1 MTNELAFVGRINAL
15 GPPIAA
21 YHTPLRLQEVQAVA
35 GIATTIGVLIALYIA
50 AIREPRKDAAERRH
64 HAAQIDALR
73 RAEQARI
80 AAQARKV
87 LPSCVRTPMFG
98 DASWTVRIDN
108 ASDAVATILGVYVA
122 ALDTNGFEIP
132 HGCSRIAG
140 MVPVDQVFD
149 RSIRAALYDLSQGRF
164 EHELVPS
171 FKQAVRDAMVGHFV
185 NEWPRTMPPNQHAVM
200 AYTTTDPNYKLR
212 ITIDYEDEAGYQ
224 WRRTDTSQPRR
235 TDNQPQLGT
244 ANELWWRLDRLC

>member
-1 MTNELAFVGRINAL
+1 MNNHALEFVGHINAL
-15 GPPIAA
+15 GPQIAA
-21 YHTPLRLQEVQAVA
+21 NQTPVWLQEVQALAGVA
-35 GIATTIGVLIALYIA
+35 NTMGVLIALYIA

-87 LPSCVRTPMFG
+87 LPSCLRTPMFG
-98 DASWTVRIDN
+98 ETSWTVRIDN
-108 ASDAVATILGVYVA
+108 ASEAVVTILGVGVA
-122 ALDTNGFEIP
+122 ALDTNGIEVP
-132 HGCSRIAG
+132 HGCSRAAG
-140 MVPVDQVFD
+140 MAPVDQVFD
-149 RSIRAALYDLSQGRF
+149 RSICAALYDMSRGRF
-164 EHELVPS
+164 EHEAVPA

-185 NEWPRTMPPNQHAVM
+185 NQWPRTVPPNEHAVM

-224 WRRTDTSQPRR
+224 WRRTDTTQATRP
-235 TDNQPQLGT
+235 DDEPQRGT
-244 ANELWWRLDRLC
+244 GTELWWRLD

>member
-1 MTNELAFVGRINAL
+1 MTNDALAFVGHISAL
-15 GPPIAA
+15 GAPISANQ
-21 YHTPLRLQEVQAVA
+21 TPVWLQEVQAIA

-50 AIREPRKDAAERRH
+50 AIREPRKEAAERRH

-87 LPSCVRTPMFG
+87 LPSCIRTPMFG
-98 DASWTVRIDN
+98 ETSWIVKIDN
-108 ASDAVATILGVYVA
+108 AIDAVTTILGVDVA
-122 ALDTNGFEIP
+122 ALDTNGFEVP
-132 HGCSRIAG
+132 DGCSRAAG
-140 MVPVDQVFD
+140 IVPADRVFNL
-149 RSIRAALYDLSQGRF
+149 SIRAALDDMSRGRF
-164 EHELVPS
+164 EDELVPA
-171 FKQAVRDAMVGHFV
+171 FKHAVRDAMVGHFV
-185 NEWPRTMPPNQHAVM
+185 NEWPRTVPPNEHAVM

-235 TDNQPQLGT
+235 TDDAPHRGT
-244 ANELWWRLDRLC
+244 GTELWWRLD

>member
-1 MTNELAFVGRINAL
+1 MTNNALEFVGHINAL

-21 YHTPLRLQEVQAVA
+21 NQTPVWLQEVQAIA
-35 GIATTIGVLIALYIA
+35 GIATTMGVLIALYIA
-50 AIREPRKDAAERRH
+50 AIREPRRDAAERRH

-87 LPSCVRTPMFG
+87 LPSCLRTPMFG
-98 DASWTVRIDN
+98 ETSWTARIDN
-108 ASDAVATILGVYVA
+108 ASDAVITILGVGVA
-122 ALDTNGFEIP
+122 ALDANGFEVP
-132 HGCSRIAG
+132 HGCSRAAG
-140 MVPVDQVFD
+140 VAPVDRVFD
-149 RSIRAALYDLSQGRF
+149 QSIRAALYDVARGKFDL
-164 EHELVPS
+164 ELVPA

-185 NEWPRTMPPNQHAVM
+185 NEWPRTVPPNEHAVM

-235 TDNQPQLGT
+235 TDEAPQRGT
-244 ANELWWRLDRLC
+244 GTELWWRLD